1 MPTRQITF
9 RLSLDDPLLTRLESI
24 RDKWQTTLTDVIL
37 TQLYA
42 VNHVKRETTE
52 YDRRQAAQQR
62 RRERERQGG

>member
-9 RLSLDDPLLTRLESI
+9 RLSLDDPLMVKLESI
-24 RDKWQTTLTDVIL
+24 RDRWQTTLTDVIL

-52 YDRRQAAQQR
+52 FDRRQAAQQR

>member
-9 RLSLDDPLLTRLESI
+9 RLSLDDPLMVKLETI

-52 YDRRQAAQQR
+52 FDRRQAAQQR
-62 RRERERQGG
+62 RRQRERQGG

>member
-1 MPTRQITF
+1 MPTRKITF
-9 RLSLDDPLLTRLESI
+9 RLSLDDPLMVRLESI
-24 RDKWQTTLTDVIL
+24 RDKWQTSLTDVIL

-42 VNHVKRETTE
+42 TNHVDRPTTS

>member
-9 RLSLDDPLLTRLESI
+9 RLSLDDPLMVKLETI

-42 VNHVKRETTE
+42 ANHVVRRTTE
-52 YDRRQAAQQR
+52 IDRRQAAQQR

>member
-9 RLSLDDPLLTRLESI
+9 RLSLDDPLLVRLESI

-42 VNHVKRETTE
+42 TNHVDRPTTS

>member
-9 RLSLDDPLLTRLESI
+9 RLAHSDPLLAKLETI

-42 VNHVKRETTE
+42 VNHVERETTA

-62 RRERERQGG
+62 RRQRERQGG

>member
-9 RLSLDDPLLTRLESI
+9 RLSLDDPLMVKLETI

-52 YDRRQAAQQR
+52 FDRRQAAQQR
-62 RRERERQGG
+62 RRERERHGG

>member
-9 RLSLDDPLLTRLESI
+9 RLSLDDPLMVKLESI

-52 YDRRQAAQQR
+52 FDRRQAAQQR
-62 RRERERQGG
+62 RRQRERQGG

>member
-9 RLSLDDPLLTRLESI
+9 RLSHSDPLLVKLETI
-24 RDKWQTTLTDVIL
+24 RDKWHTTLTDVIL

-52 YDRRQAAQQR
+52 FDRRQAAQQR

>member
-9 RLSLDDPLLTRLESI
+9 RLSLDDPLLVKLETI
-24 RDKWQTTLTDVIL
+24 RDKWQTSLTDVIL

-42 VNHVKRETTE
+42 ANHVVRRTTE
-52 YDRRQAAQQR
+52 FDRRQAAQLR

>member
-9 RLSLDDPLLTRLESI
+9 RLSLDDPLLAKLETI
-24 RDKWQTTLTDVIL
+24 RGRWQTTLTDVIL

-52 YDRRQAAQQR
+52 FDRRQAAQQR

>member
-9 RLSLDDPLLTRLESI
+9 RLSLDDPLLTRLETI
-24 RDKWQTTLTDVIL
+24 RDKWQTSLTDVIL

>member
-9 RLSLDDPLLTRLESI
+9 RLSLDDPLMVKLETI

-52 YDRRQAAQQR
+52 FDRRQAAQQR
-62 RRERERQGG
+62 RRERERQ

>member
-9 RLSLDDPLLTRLESI
+9 RLSLDDPLMVKLETI

-62 RRERERQGG
+62 RRDRERQGG

>member
-1 MPTRQITF
+1 MPTRKITF
-9 RLSLDDPLLTRLESI
+9 RLSLDDPLMVKLETI
-24 RDKWQTTLTDVIL
+24 RDRWQTSLTDVIL

-42 VNHVKRETTE
+42 VNHVKRETAE

>member
-9 RLSLDDPLLTRLESI
+9 RLSLDDPLMVKLETI

-52 YDRRQAAQQR
+52 FDRRQAAQQR

>member
-9 RLSLDDPLLTRLESI
+9 RLSLDDPLMVRLESI

-42 VNHVKRETTE
+42 ANHVKRETTAH
-52 YDRRQAAQQR
+52 DRRQAAQQR

>member
-9 RLSLDDPLLTRLESI
+9 RLSLDDPLLTRLETI
-24 RDKWQTTLTDVIL
+24 RDKWQTSLTDVIL

-52 YDRRQAAQQR
+52 FDRRQAAQQR

>member
-1 MPTRQITF
+1 MPTRKITF
-9 RLSLDDPLLTRLESI
+9 RLSLDDPLMVRLESI
-24 RDKWQTTLTDVIL
+24 RDKWKTSLTDVIL

-52 YDRRQAAQQR
+52 FDRRQAAQQR

>member
-9 RLSLDDPLLTRLESI
+9 RLSLDDPLMVKLETI
-24 RDKWQTTLTDVIL
+24 RDRWQTSLTDVIL

-42 VNHVKRETTE
+42 VNHVKRETAE

>member
-9 RLSLDDPLLTRLESI
+9 RLSLDDPLMVKLETI
-24 RDKWQTTLTDVIL
+24 RDKWKTTLTDVIL

-52 YDRRQAAQQR
+52 FDRRQAAQQR

>member
-9 RLSLDDPLLTRLESI
+9 RLSLDDPLLVKLETI
-24 RDKWQTTLTDVIL
+24 RDKWQTSLTDVIL

-42 VNHVKRETTE
+42 VNHVKRETTA
-52 YDRRQAAQQR
+52 YDRRQAAQLR

>member
-1 MPTRQITF
+1 
-9 RLSLDDPLLTRLESI
+9 LSLDDPLMVKLETI

>member
-1 MPTRQITF
+1 MPTRKITF
-9 RLSLDDPLLTRLESI
+9 RLSLDDPLLTRLETI
-24 RDKWQTTLTDVIL
+24 RDKWQTSLTDVIL

-42 VNHVKRETTE
+42 ANHVERPTTS

>member
-9 RLSLDDPLLTRLESI
+9 RLSLDDPLLTKLETI
-24 RDKWQTTLTDVIL
+24 KDRWKTTLTDVIL

-52 YDRRQAAQQR
+52 FDRRQAAQQR
-62 RRERERQGG
+62 RRERERHGG

>member
-1 MPTRQITF
+1 MPTKQITF
-9 RLSLDDPLLTRLESI
+9 RLAHSDPLLAKLETI

-52 YDRRQAAQQR
+52 FDRRQAAQQE

>member
-9 RLSLDDPLLTRLESI
+9 RLSLDDPLMVKLETI
-24 RDKWQTTLTDVIL
+24 RDRWQTTLTDVIL

-52 YDRRQAAQQR
+52 FDRRQAAQQR
-62 RRERERQGG
+62 RRQRERQGG